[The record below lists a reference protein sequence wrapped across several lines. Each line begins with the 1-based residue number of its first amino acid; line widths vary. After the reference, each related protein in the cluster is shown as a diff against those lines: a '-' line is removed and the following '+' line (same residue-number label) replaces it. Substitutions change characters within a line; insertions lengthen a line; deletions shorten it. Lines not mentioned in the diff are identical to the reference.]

1 MYVNAS
7 VISLGPKFGGLAYSF
22 LKGGSGEVR
31 PLPPYH
37 PTPHIYGGF
46 PGQCVHS
53 TYDEST
59 RSVVRCGEA
68 GSSRGATGYLCG
80 YHQSICESLSFDG
93 RKRAQTA
100 YMSGRDFDAETIDLI
115 MTSERR
121 IIDQLEWDNKIISV
135 ARGLFVEADRT
146 LAPLKAGLFDGAW
159 NDINLGTIT
168 PITNYDEEED

>member
-22 LKGGSGEVR
+22 LKGGTGEVR

-37 PTPHIYGGF
+37 PTPHVYGGF
-46 PGQCVHS
+46 LGQCVHS

-93 RKRAQTA
+93 RKRAQAA
-100 YMSGRDFDAETIDLI
+100 YVSDRDFDAETIDLI

-121 IIDQLEWDNKIISV
+121 IIDDLTESRKLMWAGDTK
-135 ARGLFVEADRT
+135 LKVEADRT

-168 PITNYDEEED
+168 PSYDEEED